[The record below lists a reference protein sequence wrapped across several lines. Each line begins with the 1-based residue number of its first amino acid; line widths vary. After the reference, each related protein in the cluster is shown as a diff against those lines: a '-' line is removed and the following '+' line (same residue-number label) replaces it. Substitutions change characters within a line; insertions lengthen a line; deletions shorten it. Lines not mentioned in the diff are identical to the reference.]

1 MFNIKHIIFL
11 FIRSQMAESG
21 PPLGTVLGNIGINA
35 SKFCKDFNDFTKDL
49 PSYFVLKVKILV
61 MEDRTYSFSVDLPST
76 GYLLSI
82 LKKQKIK
89 KIGSGKDIVENYIS
103 LRTLVLLAIL
113 KFPFLP
119 LSVSINTILG
129 SVKSSKLLIDL

>member
-1 MFNIKHIIFL
+1 
-11 FIRSQMAESG
+11 MAESG
-21 PPLGTVLGNIGINA
+21 PPLGTVSGNIGTNA

-49 PSYFVLKVKILV
+49 PSYSVSKVKILV

-103 LRTLVLLAIL
+103 LRTLVLLAIS

-119 LSVSINTILG
+119 LSVSIIRYLALWSLVNY
-129 SVKSSKLLIDL
+129 